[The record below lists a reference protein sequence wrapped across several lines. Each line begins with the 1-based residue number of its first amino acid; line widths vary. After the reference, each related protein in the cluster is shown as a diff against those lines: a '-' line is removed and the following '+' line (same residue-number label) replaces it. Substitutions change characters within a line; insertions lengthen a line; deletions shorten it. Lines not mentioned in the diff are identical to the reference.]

1 MIDNEAVLQFKFYL
15 CRKFLEML
23 LREGTISEQQ
33 RKKTEAAVLKKV
45 NVLNPAKII
54 PFLLELIGCPVD
66 ISLIFVID
74 KFPKSE
80 YNVS

>member
-15 CRKFLEML
+15 CRKFLEKL

-33 RKKTEAAVLKKV
+33 RKKNRSCRSEKI

-54 PFLLELIGCPVD
+54 PFLLVSIGCPVD
-66 ISLIFVID
+66 ISLILVID